1 MKRREFLKST
11 AYCGLALAFGGPFVN
26 LPASAAAPRRAA
38 AGRAWEAFYR
48 DRFRASRGDAQGFA
62 FHCSNCQGNCAWKV
76 YAKDGVVTREEQSAS
91 YPPTSPDIP
100 DANPRGCNKG
110 IIHSRQMYQ
119 ADRLL
124 YPMQRTGKRGE
135 GKWRRVSWDEAIN
148 DIAARVV
155 DTLTRNGLSSLMLHC
170 GTGILSQGRRAGPL
184 RLGSLLGAQR
194 LYPASA
200 VGDMFSGAS
209 IAYGLATVGHSLDAW
224 FEADT
229 IILWGINPAVT
240 RIPDAHYLT
249 EARYNG
255 AKIYCITPEYNASAK
270 LSTDW
275 LPVKPGTDSSLA
287 MSLLHVLFRD
297 ELVDREFVR
306 EQTDLPFLVRLDN
319 GELLRHKDMRAQGKD
334 DVFYCWDEATRSA
347 QPMPGTQGHFRK
359 SLRLGALR
367 PALDG
372 SYEVTDKDGRPL
384 AVTTVFERARAEALK
399 FPPAETHAVTGVH
412 PDLVERM
419 ARDFAGMGGGAAA
432 RGERSHKAIVNIG
445 FSLHKYVSGTMT
457 CWAAAMA
464 CALTGHA
471 GERGGLDTENN
482 WSLGG
487 IGALSSPK
495 PARFSSGFFGE
506 WMNGGMA
513 QTMQRHYSDEHLR
526 RAGGFDSTDTDRLA
540 KKFRESCECYFGK
553 PDVLL
558 LFADNML
565 QRNKS
570 EAHYR
575 RNFIEGLD
583 LFVNVNHRMD
593 STALW
598 ADYVLPA
605 KSQYESWDIRGEL
618 GYHRF
623 CNITVPPEGLKPIGE
638 TRSEWEI
645 CLMLSR
651 AIAKEAKRRG
661 IDAIPDPDFLAQDG
675 DKAQPVMREL
685 ARLAEEFSDGGT
697 LNNDEDVVRWIMA
710 NVPAIKPWTP
720 EDAMKHGFV
729 TLNREAG
736 FTSPLYANRPFH
748 SFEYN
753 VYLRQPYKTLS
764 GRQQFYVDHPVFRKM
779 GCTTPTAMGPLR
791 PDTFPFA
798 FYTPHARHGIHSQWR
813 SNTHLLRLQRGEPYI
828 WLNPAT
834 AAGKG
839 LAEDD
844 AVRVFNDVGEF
855 QARVKLMPGV
865 PPGSVVMDH
874 AWEPY
879 QFRRRLGLN
888 NVVAG
893 MISPLE
899 LVDGWGHLSFNP
911 NWDGNMIAFE
921 SAVDVELAT
930 S

>member
-1 MKRREFLKST
+1 MERREFLKST
-11 AYCGLALAFGGPFVN
+11 ACCGLALAFGGPFVH
-26 LPASAAAPRRAA
+26 LPANAAAPRRAA
-38 AGRAWEAFYR
+38 AGRAWEVFYR

-275 LPVKPGTDSSLA
+275 LPVRPGTDSSLA

-359 SLRLGALR
+359 SLRLGTLR

-372 SYEVTDKDGRPL
+372 SYEVKDKDGRTL

-495 PARFSSGFFGE
+495 PARFASGFFGE

-575 RNFIEGLD
+575 GNFIEGLD

-791 PDTFPFA
+791 PDSFPFA